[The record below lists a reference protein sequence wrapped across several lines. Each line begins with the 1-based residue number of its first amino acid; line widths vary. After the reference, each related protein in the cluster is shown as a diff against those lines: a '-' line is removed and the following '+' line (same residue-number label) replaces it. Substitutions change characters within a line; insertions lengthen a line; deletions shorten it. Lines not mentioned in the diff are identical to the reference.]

1 MISGRTVKPT
11 PRATDTAS
19 SPAPLTLL
27 ELPQLIAKRIGHFLA
42 GRETMA
48 NRTRACIFYVIMT
61 VEHRVSHRA
70 WHTFRSI
77 SSVKL
82 NMAEHNEPCC
92 VGTVKEGELQG
103 VSKQI
108 GDLET
113 YVVGPSTAGTPAVLL
128 LPDAFG
134 FGIPNNK

>member
-1 MISGRTVKPT
+1 
-11 PRATDTAS
+11 
-19 SPAPLTLL
+19 
-27 ELPQLIAKRIGHFLA
+27 
-42 GRETMA
+42 MA
-48 NRTRACIFYVIMT
+48 NHTRACVFYVIMT
-61 VEHRVSHRA
+61 VDIGVSQLVK
-70 WHTFRSI
+70 FFFFFFEPGIRSAQET
-77 SSVKL
+77 SSVRLKK
-82 NMAEHNEPCC
+82 AEHNEPCC

-128 LPDAFG
+128 LPDTFG

>member
-1 MISGRTVKPT
+1 
-11 PRATDTAS
+11 
-19 SPAPLTLL
+19 
-27 ELPQLIAKRIGHFLA
+27 
-42 GRETMA
+42 
-48 NRTRACIFYVIMT
+48 
-61 VEHRVSHRA
+61 
-70 WHTFRSI
+70 
-77 SSVKL
+77 
-82 NMAEHNEPCC
+82 MAEHNEPCC

-134 FGIPNNK
+134 FGIPNNKSALAQSPAQGYNNLYVL